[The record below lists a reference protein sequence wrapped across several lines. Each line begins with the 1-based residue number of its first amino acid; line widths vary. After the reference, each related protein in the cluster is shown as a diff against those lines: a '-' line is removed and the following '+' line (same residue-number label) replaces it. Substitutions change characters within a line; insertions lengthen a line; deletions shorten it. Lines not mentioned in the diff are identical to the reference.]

1 MTTILKN
8 ASGVRIT
15 EKDKKHG
22 HHLAVGALCHC
33 GEYLI
38 VAPTIYQADHRNG
51 DPVVVCEEHVHA
63 FRFLDLVKG
72 LQPEVE
78 P

>member
-33 GEYLI
+33 GGYIHSTETVQGRAAWLITEKGNDYL
-38 VAPTIYQADHRNG
+38 
-51 DPVVVCEEHVHA
+51 
-63 FRFLDLVKG
+63 KK
-72 LQPEVE
+72 
-78 P
+78 